1 MEGFSMKK
9 QQITALFCGVALMM
23 GTVPAYA
30 EQPDIAITVNGGNIV
45 FEGQK
50 PVIQNDITWI
60 PLRGV
65 LETLGVDV
73 AWNKDT
79 KTITLVE
86 GDKVGTLTMGSDVFQ
101 AENKE
106 VLIDAPVQNMNG
118 SAMIPLR
125 IVSEYFGADVQW
137 NGKTRTVSITKQ
149 PQIKY
154 VTDKT
159 YKQEV
164 ENENGE
170 VVAMAT
176 AVYPV
181 LTLEVPDEKRN
192 EVNQMIAAKAK
203 EAVDTYVAQAQT
215 DKVDEA
221 GNPITYQMVIS
232 YEDMYYG
239 NGKLSYL
246 MTAKE
251 FHNNSNRVDMGFGMT
266 FDLTTGKQ
274 MRLSELTDVPAGQS
288 EQKYM
293 VKQLQDDVRKHP
305 TAYMVDAITTLD
317 NPETKLGY
325 YLKDET
331 TLTLFVEAGSVKES
345 KEGIVKVDIKR

>member
-1 MEGFSMKK
+1 MKK
-9 QQITALFCGVALMM
+9 QQITALFCSMALMM
-23 GTVPAYA
+23 GNVYAYA
-30 EQPDIAITVNGGNIV
+30 APQDITITVNGDNIV
-45 FEGQK
+45 FDGQK

-86 GDKVGTLTMGSDVFQ
+86 GDKVGILTMDNDVFQ
-101 AENKE
+101 AGNKE
-106 VLIDAPVQNMNG
+106 VSIDAPVQNMNG

-125 IVSEYFGADVQW
+125 TVSEYFGADVQW
-137 NGKTRTVSITKQ
+137 NGETRTIFITKQ
-149 PQIKY
+149 PQVKY

-159 YKQEV
+159 YKKEV
-164 ENENGE
+164 KNDNGE
-170 VVAMAT
+170 VVVLAT

-181 LTLEVPDEKRN
+181 LTLEVPDAKRN
-192 EVNQMIAAKAK
+192 EINKMIEKKAK
-203 EAVDTYVAQAQT
+203 EAVDTYIAQT
-215 DKVDEA
+215 NTDKTDA
-221 GNPITYQMVIS
+221 DGKPITYQMVIS

-251 FHNNSNRVDMGFGMT
+251 FYNNSNHTNMGFGMT

-274 MRLSELTDVPAGQS
+274 MRLSELTAVAAGKS
-288 EQKYM
+288 EQKYIAA
-293 VKQLQDDVRKHP
+293 QLQDDVRKHP

-325 YLKDET
+325 YLKDDT
-331 TLTLFVEAGSVKES
+331 TLTLFAEAGSIKEA
-345 KEGIVKVDIKR
+345 KEGIVKVDIKK